1 MAKAASKKA
10 KAIEQY
16 YGTGRRKSSVARVFV
31 RPGTGKMT
39 INQRSLEEYFS
50 RETARMV
57 VMQPLNLLNVAGQ
70 FDLYITVV
78 GGGVS
83 GQAGAVRHGITRALM
98 ACDEASGESAV
109 VAAAPVV
116 IGQSEDD
123 DEDGAHGVLSWRKQ
137 LRTAGFVTRDA
148 RKVERKKV
156 GLHKA
161 RKARQFRKR

>member
-16 YGTGRRKSSVARVFV
+16 YGTGRRKSSVARVFI
-31 RPGTGKMT
+31 RPGAGKMT
-39 INQRSLEEYFS
+39 INQRSLEDYFS

-57 VMQPLNLLNVAGQ
+57 VMQPLNLLNVANQ

-98 ACDEASGESAV
+98 ACDEVSGESAA
-109 VAAAPVV
+109 VASAPVS
-116 IGQSEDD
+116 IAQND
-123 DEDGAHGVLSWRKQ
+123 DEEGEAGEGALSWRKQ
-137 LRTAGFVTRDA
+137 LRVAGFVTRDA

>member
-16 YGTGRRKSSVARVFV
+16 YGTGRRKSSVARVFI

-39 INQRSLEEYFS
+39 INQRSLEDYFS

-57 VMQPLNLLNVAGQ
+57 VMQPLNLLNVANQ

-98 ACDEASGESAV
+98 ACDEVSGESAA
-109 VAAAPVV
+109 VAAAPVS
-116 IGQSEDD
+116 IAQ
-123 DEDGAHGVLSWRKQ
+123 K
-137 LRTAGFVTRDA
+137 
-148 RKVERKKV
+148 
-156 GLHKA
+156 
-161 RKARQFRKR
+161 

>member
-16 YGTGRRKSSVARVFV
+16 HGTGRRKSSVARVFV

-57 VMQPLNLLNVAGQ
+57 VMQPLNLLKVAGQ

-83 GQAGAVRHGITRALM
+83 GQAGAVRHGITRS
-98 ACDEASGESAV
+98 DV
-109 VAAAPVV
+109 V
-116 IGQSEDD
+116 
-123 DEDGAHGVLSWRKQ
+123 
-137 LRTAGFVTRDA
+137 
-148 RKVERKKV
+148 
-156 GLHKA
+156 
-161 RKARQFRKR
+161 